1 MQSGSGTPQ
10 HHSLQTGH
18 HSQDMGT
25 AVISGQEIEPYP
37 ATWIKLMLSEI
48 IWTQKD
54 KCYMISCVTSK
65 IVKYIGTER
74 KGVLGTEGGRER
86 NSVMVKEYKVSV
98 MPHE

>member
-18 HSQDMGT
+18 HSQDVGT

-37 ATWIKLMLSEI
+37 ATWINLVLSEI

-54 KCYMISCVTSK
+54 KCYMISCGASK
-65 IVKYIGTER
+65 ILKFIETER
-74 KGVLGTEGGRER
+74 KGVPGTEGGRER
-86 NSVMVKEYKVSV
+86 NGVMIKEYKVSV
-98 MPHE
+98 MPDE